1 MAAHRPVI
9 YLHIGA
15 MKTGTTHLQELMTAN
30 ADSLRDAGYLFPLTR
45 GRYSQTLA
53 ARDILNMTG
62 DAVTLEKARGEW
74 ARTRELMMSFD
85 GHASVFSM
93 EFLSFA
99 RKRLARRVVESLE
112 GAEVHGILTVRDA
125 AKAIPAQWQ
134 QAMQSQR
141 TTPWSDFVEQIMAD
155 PPDMTTWG
163 ARTFRRA
170 QDIPRMLSAWVP
182 HIPPERFTVV
192 TVPGPGSPRSL
203 LWERFAGVIGI
214 DPATAS
220 KPAPKSNESIGAA
233 SAELMRR
240 LNEQLE
246 DVPISDYR
254 GTMRHTLS
262 IKMLADRAAAEGKA
276 PTNAA
281 FRQFAANVNEQ
292 TRAAI
297 ESQGVKVVG
306 DLDDLPTHVEPTP
319 DELASTR
326 LPSPDE
332 SELLAAA
339 AHAMPQMRE
348 VVSSRARA
356 LRKRRQRIS
365 VRKVLAEIPDAP
377 DETAARERWEASDDP
392 AGTAVRELAATC
404 RTAID
409 LGGRL
414 RDLSGGSETT
424 GRRFRWK

>member
-1 MAAHRPVI
+1 MAADRPVV

-30 ADSLRDAGYLFPLTR
+30 ADSLLDAGFLFPLTQ

-53 ARDILNMTG
+53 ARDVLNMRG

-74 ARTRELMMSFD
+74 SRTSKQMLTFD
-85 GHASVFSM
+85 GKASVFSM

-99 RKRLARRVVESLE
+99 RRRLARRVVESLE

-125 AKAIPAQWQ
+125 ASAIPAQWQ

-141 TTPWSDFVEQIMAD
+141 TTSWSDFVEQIMAD

-163 ARTFRRA
+163 ARTFRRT

-192 TVPGPGSPRSL
+192 TVPRPGSPRSL
-203 LWERFAGVIGI
+203 LWERFAGVVGV
-214 DPATAS
+214 DPGVAS

-240 LNEQLE
+240 LNEKLM

-262 IKMLADRAAAEGKA
+262 IKMLADRAASEGKA

-281 FRQFAANVNEQ
+281 FREFAASVNER

-297 ESQGVKVVG
+297 ESLGVNVAG
-306 DLDDLPTHVEPTP
+306 DLDDLPIDVEPAP
-319 DELASTR
+319 DEPEATR
-326 LPSPDE
+326 LPAPDAT
-332 SELLAAA
+332 ELLAAA
-339 AHAMPQMRE
+339 AYAMPQMRE

-356 LRKRRQRIS
+356 LRKRRQKIS
-365 VRKVLAEIPDAP
+365 VREVMAEIPEAP
-377 DETAARERWEASDDP
+377 NETAVRERWEASEDP
-392 AGTAVRELAATC
+392 GETAVRELAATC
-404 RTAID
+404 RTAIE
-409 LGGRL
+409 LGCRL
-414 RDLSGGSETT
+414 RDLSGGTETT
-424 GRRFRWK
+424 GRRYRWK

>member
-1 MAAHRPVI
+1 MAADRPVI

-15 MKTGTTHLQELMTAN
+15 MKTGTTHLQELLTAN
-30 ADSLRDAGYLFPLTR
+30 ADALRSSGYLFPLTR

-53 ARDILNMTG
+53 ARDVLNMSG

-74 ARTRELMMSFD
+74 GRTSELMMNFE
-85 GHASVFSM
+85 GEASVFSM

-99 RKRLARRVVESLE
+99 RRRAAGRIVKSLE

-125 AKAIPAQWQ
+125 ASAIPAQWQ

-141 TTPWSDFVEQIMAD
+141 TTSWNDFVEQIMAD
-155 PPDMTTWG
+155 PPDYDSWG
-163 ARTFRRA
+163 AKTFRRA
-170 QDIPRMLSAWVP
+170 QDIPRMLRAWLP

-192 TVPGPGSPRSL
+192 TLPRPGSPRSL
-203 LWERFAGVIGI
+203 LWERFASTIGI
-214 DPATAS
+214 DPQTAS

-240 LNEQLE
+240 VNEQL
-246 DVPISDYR
+246 DDIRISDYR

-262 IKMLADRAAAEGKA
+262 IKILSDRASTEGKA

-281 FRQFAANVNEQ
+281 FRAFAAGVNER

-297 ESQGVKVVG
+297 ESSGVRVVG
-306 DLDDLPTHVEPTP
+306 DLDDLPTDVESARTGEG
-319 DELASTR
+319 DA

-332 SELLAAA
+332 SEVVAAA
-339 AHAMPQMRE
+339 AYALPRMRD
-348 VVSSRARA
+348 VVSSRAKA
-356 LRKRRQRIS
+356 LRRTGEKIS
-365 VRKVLAEIPDAP
+365 ARKVLADLPEAP
-377 DETAARERWEASDDP
+377 DEPAVIARWNASSD
-392 AGTAVRELAATC
+392 ATETAVADLTATC

-409 LGGRL
+409 LGCRL
-414 RDLSGGSETT
+414 RDASGGSESG